1 MVHSSN
7 PMRCSVCY
15 VLRALM
21 QDFYGGQ
28 IKKFQGGM
36 CDLENFFNCM
46 EVYLQSFNNSQIN
59 IFCFGEFI
67 FFTAKIGRFYI
78 NNDSTGLILPGG
90 TFVPVMGGTFNPLP
104 SSTAC
109 TDCTPLP

>member
-1 MVHSSN
+1 MVHSSK

-36 CDLENFFNCM
+36 CDLENF
-46 EVYLQSFNNSQIN
+46 LQLHGSLF
-59 IFCFGEFI
+59 
-67 FFTAKIGRFYI
+67 A
-78 NNDSTGLILPGG
+78 ILQ
-90 TFVPVMGGTFNPLP
+90 
-104 SSTAC
+104 
-109 TDCTPLP
+109 